1 MTQKSMSFN
10 DVVIVIIEG
19 IDYRIHFSFMTKSKA
34 TERMKNTDLGEKGE
48 QLWFIEKL
56 FRKK

>member
-34 TERMKNTDLGEKGE
+34 AERMKNTDLGEKGE
-48 QLWFIEKL
+48 QL
-56 FRKK
+56 

>member
-10 DVVIVIIEG
+10 DVVIVIIER
-19 IDYRIHFSFMTKSKA
+19 IDYRIHFSFMTKSKSA
-34 TERMKNTDLGEKGE
+34 ERMKNADLGEKGE
-48 QLWFIEKL
+48 QLWFIENL